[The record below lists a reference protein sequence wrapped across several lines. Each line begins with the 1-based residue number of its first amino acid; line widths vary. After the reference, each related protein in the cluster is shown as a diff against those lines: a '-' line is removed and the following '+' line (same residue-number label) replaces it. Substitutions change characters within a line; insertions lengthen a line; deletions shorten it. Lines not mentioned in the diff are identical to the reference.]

1 MKKSSKTKINDK
13 QKLFIQSF
21 ITDFNAS
28 RAYREV
34 YGVKNERTAV
44 AASSRLLTNVD
55 IVQYKNELLKQILDS
70 KIEDLRYR
78 IQNELVVR
86 SFIRV
91 NDVMNKEGEFDL
103 EKIKNLPLGMVKK
116 ITIIKE
122 FTKDGSPIMNHHLEL
137 GDNHKPLELLGKTVG
152 SFDKINQSDV
162 LQFLKDID
170 LTKLSEDQLL
180 RISNGENPLE
190 VLFGHYR
197 RITA

>member
-1 MKKSSKTKINDK
+1 MKKNSKSKINDK
-13 QKLFIQSF
+13 QKLFVQNY

-34 YGVKNERTAV
+34 YGVKTDRTAV

-55 IVQYKNELLKQILDS
+55 IVHYKNELLKQILDS

-91 NDVMNKEGEFDL
+91 QDVMNKEGEFDL
-103 EKIKNLPLGMVKK
+103 EKIKSLPLGMIKK
-116 ITIIKE
+116 ITITKE
-122 FTKDGSPIMNHHLEL
+122 VQKEGNPIVNHHIEL

-152 SFDKINQSDV
+152 SFDKLNQSDV